1 MVADL
6 TGGTKVMT
14 DTAHAG
20 QNWPERSWLL
30 AGLGALCG
38 FGVHLLTRNLGVQD
52 ISAIRLAGAAFLTV
66 TGLGF
71 AYTLERGRQT
81 SSVAFAVLAGLVV
94 AFVVYWNGP
103 PGSSNGEEWRFVCA
117 ALTVAIAA
125 PLFLSWR
132 DGPGGRVISYVGA
145 HNRAWTAVV
154 LWFASWAFVGISW
167 LLLWLLAALFQLIGI
182 ELLSELLRKS
192 WFGFVLTGGALGGA
206 IGLLRDREAILG
218 TLQRVVTTVLAVL
231 APVLAAGLML
241 FLIALP
247 FTGLMPLWE
256 ATKATTPILIG
267 CVIGALILANAVIR
281 DEPEDEAKLP
291 ILRYSAMA
299 LGVAMLPLGIIAA
312 ISTGLRIQQY
322 GLTPDRLWAVVFTA
336 IACAYGLVYLTSLIR
351 KRFDWAAMVRAGNLH
366 MAIALCV
373 IAFTLAMPFISFGAI
388 STRDQLARLEDGR
401 TPLSKFDWA
410 ALRFDFGPSGKAAVE
425 RLAKSGK
432 TADIRTA
439 AATAL
444 KTESRWEAREVDQA
458 VSLDNRLTIL
468 PKKVALPEDL
478 RTSLSSSGP
487 CSSSQQCVLFY
498 APGST
503 EAVVA
508 NPNWTSVYRIEKGKW
523 INYGSRGPD
532 TESLT
537 DDEFKKGPVVIR
549 EIKRRQ
555 VFAGGKPVGEPFE

>member
-1 MVADL
+1 
-6 TGGTKVMT
+6 MT

-30 AGLGALCG
+30 AGLGALFG
-38 FGVHLLTRNLGVQD
+38 FGVHLLTRDLGVQD

-81 SSVAFAVLAGLVV
+81 SSVAFAALAGLVV

-132 DGPGGRVISYVGA
+132 DGPGGRAISYVGA

-182 ELLSELLRKS
+182 DLLSDLLRQS

-299 LGVAMLPLGIIAA
+299 LGVAMLPLGVIAA

-336 IACAYGLVYLTSLIR
+336 IACAYGLVYLTSLTR
-351 KRFDWAAMVRAGNLH
+351 KRFDWAGMVRAGNLR

-432 TADIRTA
+432 TADVRTA

-444 KTESRWEAREVDQA
+444 QSGNRWEAKTVTDA
-458 VSLDNRLTIL
+458 VSLDTRLTIL
-468 PKKVALPEDL
+468 PKKVPLPPALRNAINNQYGCTGEDKCAL
-478 RTSLSSSGP
+478 LYGEGADHAILVTKGDVTRLKRVTGNWERDYGAESANDP
-487 CSSSQQCVLFY
+487 K
-498 APGST
+498 A
-503 EAVVA
+503 VA
-508 NPNWTSVYRIEKGKW
+508 NSLAKG
-523 INYGSRGPD
+523 D
-532 TESLT
+532 VT
-537 DDEFKKGPVVIR
+537 IR

-555 VFAGGKPVGEPFE
+555 VFVGGQPVGQPFE